1 MYEKVPK
8 ESGFNEKRVHNKE
21 NNTSN
26 VQNKKQKRKRKIIW
40 FNPLYSNSLK
50 TNVGKIFPKRTKQN
64 FPKRITNYSNYLK
77 KIL

>member
-8 ESGFNEKRVHNKE
+8 ESGFNEKRVYNKE

-26 VQNKKQKRKRKIIW
+26 VQNKKQ
-40 FNPLYSNSLK
+40 
-50 TNVGKIFPKRTKQN
+50 N
-64 FPKRITNYSNYLK
+64 FPKRITNYSKYLK